1 MRRFVIRAM
10 TGLSLFFFLGCLAAD
25 WVFAKVLENSSIHG
39 WKISAISDDR
49 TGAFKHCGAA
59 SPIYNHE
66 SVDGIILAFFV
77 DGAFALGMGFAS
89 PVWQLQPGSRY
100 PISYQIDDSPVYAAE
115 ALALTSSTVSFSLAH
130 NPAVFDLIRKGWLL
144 KVRAA
149 GGEFQLSLQN
159 SSKVLAALLD
169 CAQRY
174 AQTPSPRGTSN
185 PFIARDSVLT
195 KRPANT
201 AQLQAEATTITANI
215 LASSGL
221 AGFRLAGPNSHES
234 GILHA
239 IWWANGVDGSTTI
252 FDTLTV
258 DVVIAN
264 LAAGESEDCKGN
276 FASMKIASNE
286 MAGARLKTVCELPD
300 EMPRIRYANVLKR
313 KKGGVYVFWMSESV
327 DASEQGG
334 DASVLENVSARLF
347 DAAIQLGE

>member
-1 MRRFVIRAM
+1 MRYSALGFMKAVS
-10 TGLSLFFFLGCLAAD
+10 LSLVLGCFIAD
-25 WVFAKVLENSSIHG
+25 QVVAGVLERTKLYQWGIT
-39 WKISAISDDR
+39 AVSDDETDAFSHCSGVVIDFENNTVLALYITNDFTFSFAVTR
-49 TGAFKHCGAA
+49 PTAWKFETGKRF
-59 SPIYNHE
+59 
-66 SVDGIILAFFV
+66 
-77 DGAFALGMGFAS
+77 
-89 PVWQLQPGSRY
+89 
-100 PISYQIDDSPVYAAE
+100 PISYQIGNSGWFHAE
-115 ALALTSSTVSFSLAH
+115 AVAPTANTALVFPENNSASFELFRRGWKLKIRTAGTEFAVPLPNSSEALTAT
-130 NPAVFDLIRKGWLL
+130 
-144 KVRAA
+144 
-149 GGEFQLSLQN
+149 
-159 SSKVLAALLD
+159 LD

-174 AQTPSPRGTSN
+174 AQTSSPRGTFN
-185 PFIARDSVLT
+185 PFIARDPVLT

-201 AQLQAEATTITANI
+201 AQLQAEAATITANI

-258 DVVIAN
+258 DVVIAK

-327 DASEQGG
+327 HASEQGG
-334 DASVLENVSARLF
+334 DASVLEDVSARLF